1 MSEFHVLELS
11 FKDEKCLIEVLKEMG
26 YKPKIV
32 KQAQN
37 LYGYQG
43 DVRSQKA
50 HIIIPRSQVG
60 SASNDV
66 GFERTS
72 EGYTL
77 HISEYDISARTFK
90 KDKLKQNYA
99 EKKIMKEVRKD
110 HRFRLKKKTIT
121 KNGNIVLNMVRTSFC
136 CC

>member
-1 MSEFHVLELS
+1 MSEFHVVELK
-11 FKDEKCLIEVLKEMG
+11 FKDEKCLVEVLEEMG

-72 EGYTL
+72 EGYIL
-77 HISEYDISARTFK
+77 HISEYDINCGKFK
-90 KDKLKQNYA
+90 KDKLKQTYA

-110 HRFRLKKKTIT
+110 HRFRLKKKTKT
-121 KNGNIVLNMVRTSFC
+121 KNGNIVLNMVRSY
-136 CC
+136 